1 METLV
6 NNSNSDTFKRN
17 CSEIN
22 DDICSKLTCPSSIN
36 SNPKTVS
43 SFPAQSSVP
52 LEPITKNEK
61 EKEEFSESS
70 QSNSIIEKD
79 VLVPLGNPNLKNLNY
94 IDSEIPIYVNLY
106 KIELERN
113 YTLYEYGVNFL
124 YEKDDK
130 YSLSTPFKQRIIN
143 TAGVK
148 IAQKYKN
155 FIFIGSALFS
165 EKKVEEVSQIP
176 AEYHS
181 VNYIIDIQP
190 TSKTIEMSKDSKTM
204 MKQYNEG
211 KNEIKS
217 IFEIIVKEI
226 LRHNPSLIKDG
237 NSYFDKSHE
246 KELQAEEEYND
257 INVVNGYDTKVMIL
271 DSGIYLNVDKKTKI
285 SSKFNC
291 LQLIQTFT
299 NNFNSPTK
307 DEIRQINDWFENK
320 TVETFFQNHRRL
332 YVSQVNFDRTPTNT
346 TKKCEKGTLSFL
358 SYYDEFCGQKLNP
371 KSPLLYVRK
380 KKSSKEGFF
389 YPPELCVMVGLTDE
403 MLSDRSLTKDIT
415 KITKLNPT
423 DKMDFISNIIKY
435 MNDKDCIIYN
445 KMINGEKKEVR
456 LKSAFETKQIY
467 GLNIIEANNVD
478 KFTGKIMSLPD
489 LNGENGKI
497 KNIGR
502 TFKVFRAKPISSLCI
517 FHYKNEKDA
526 RYLKQ
531 IMEKAKEEYGII
543 LEKNDFKHVN
553 SDNFD
558 EWVKL
563 IDKCIKSKKYN
574 MITLLL
580 SDYLDKNGLYS
591 KLKFYTQDQKGIV
604 TQCIKN
610 KSLRK
615 NALSVVSNILIQM
628 NTKIGGISCVA
639 DFQEEIKKQN
649 LMVVGVDSS
658 GYEEN
663 GKLFQNISFC
673 ASLDEYFT
681 KYVNKKTTITIED
694 YDNTNLPIANFVE
707 IALAE
712 YFNIHKKFPGGIIIY
727 RQGISKGQK
736 NYLKTEIEQ
745 LQKIFNGES
754 EKKCYKDIKI
764 KYYYVLVN
772 KKPTLKFFEE
782 STYNNK
788 RNRNNDKGIYDNP
801 DSGLLICDK
810 LISSDKFE
818 FYIQPQKVTQ
828 GTATPTCFQV
838 EYGNMNCPE
847 MLPKLT
853 FDLCFLYSNWRGP
866 VRVPAPLK
874 YAEKLAKSKAG
885 VNDAIKNTLSYI

>member
-1 METLV
+1 MNALEI
-6 NNSNSDTFKRN
+6 NANEDTFNKTTSVV
-17 CSEIN
+17 C
-22 DDICSKLTCPSSIN
+22 DDICSKSSCLTGLNTI
-36 SNPKTVS
+36 S
-43 SFPAQSSVP
+43 SFTDQLKIIPSPAP
-52 LEPITKNEK
+52 KNEQS
-61 EKEEFSESS
+61 EISESS
-70 QSNSIIEKD
+70 HNTSIMEKD
-79 VLVPLGNPNLKNLNY
+79 SLVPLSNPNLKNLKY
-94 IDSEIPIYVNLY
+94 IESEIPIYANLY

-113 YTLYEYGVNFL
+113 YTLYEYAVNFI
-124 YEKDDK
+124 YDKDDK
-130 YSLSTPFKQRIIN
+130 YTLSTPFKQRIIN
-143 TAGVK
+143 TASSKV
-148 IAQKYKN
+148 AQKYKN

-165 EKKVEEVSQIP
+165 EKKVEEVTQIP

-181 VNYIIDIQP
+181 VNYLIDIQP
-190 TSKTIEMSKDSKTM
+190 TSKTIEMCKDSKVM
-204 MKQYNEG
+204 MNQYNEG
-211 KNEIKS
+211 KNEIKT
-217 IFEIIVKEI
+217 IFEIIIKEI
-226 LRHNPSLIKDG
+226 LRHNPSLIKDA
-237 NSYFDKSHE
+237 NSYFDKSNE
-246 KELQAEEEYND
+246 KELQAQEEYND

-299 NNFNSPTK
+299 NDFDNPSK

-332 YVSQVNFDRTPTNT
+332 YVSQVNFDRTPSNT

-358 SYYDEFCGQKLNP
+358 KYYSEFCGQKLNP

-380 KKSSKEGFF
+380 KKNGKDGFF
-389 YPPELCVMVGLTDE
+389 YPPELCVMIGLTDE
-403 MLSDRSLTKDIT
+403 MLADRSLTKDIT
-415 KITKLNPT
+415 RLTKLNPT
-423 DKMDFISNIIKY
+423 DKMDFISNIVKY
-435 MNDKDCIIYN
+435 MNDKNCIIYN
-445 KMINGEKKEVR
+445 KMVNGEKKEVK
-456 LKSAFETKQIY
+456 LKSAFETKEIY
-467 GLNIIEANNVD
+467 GLNIMEAKDVD
-478 KFTGKIMSLPD
+478 KFTGRIMSLPD

-497 KNIGR
+497 KNLGR
-502 TFKVFRAKPISSLCI
+502 TFKVFNAKPISSLCL
-517 FHYKNEKDA
+517 FHFKNEKDA

-531 IMEKAKEEYGII
+531 IMNKAKEEYGII
-543 LEKNDFKHVN
+543 LERNDFKHVN

-558 EWVKL
+558 EWSNL
-563 IDKCIKSKKYN
+563 IDKCIKTKKYN
-574 MITLLL
+574 MVTFLLN
-580 SDYLDKNGLYS
+580 DYIDKNGLYT
-591 KLKFYTQDQKGIV
+591 KLKFYTQEQKGIV
-604 TQCIKN
+604 TQCIKA
-610 KSLRK
+610 KSLKK

-658 GYEEN
+658 GYEEG

-681 KYVNKKTTITIED
+681 NYVNKKTTVTIED
-694 YDNTNLPIANFVE
+694 YDNTNLPIANFME
-707 IALAE
+707 TALAE
-712 YFNIHKKFPGGIIIY
+712 YFKIHKKFPGGVIIY
-727 RQGISKGQK
+727 RQGISHGQK
-736 NYLKTEIEQ
+736 NYLKSEIEQ

-754 EKKCYKDIKI
+754 EQKSYKDIKI

-782 STYNNK
+782 STYNK
-788 RNRNNDKGIYDNP
+788 KNRNNDKGIYDNP

-818 FYIQPQKVTQ
+818 FYIQPQKVSQ

-838 EYGNMNCPE
+838 EYGNMNTPE
-847 MLPKLT
+847 ILPKLT

-885 VNDAIKNTLSYI
+885 VNEAIKTTLSYI

>member
-1 METLV
+1 MNALEI
-6 NNSNSDTFKRN
+6 NANEDTFKKTTSVV
-17 CSEIN
+17 C
-22 DDICSKLTCPSSIN
+22 DDICSKSSCLTGLNTI
-36 SNPKTVS
+36 S
-43 SFPAQSSVP
+43 SFTDQLKIIPSPAP
-52 LEPITKNEK
+52 KNEQS
-61 EKEEFSESS
+61 EISESS
-70 QSNSIIEKD
+70 HNTSIMEKD
-79 VLVPLGNPNLKNLNY
+79 SLVPLSNPNLKNLKY
-94 IDSEIPIYVNLY
+94 IESEIPIYANLY

-113 YTLYEYGVNFL
+113 YTLYEYAVNFI
-124 YEKDDK
+124 YDKDDK
-130 YSLSTPFKQRIIN
+130 YTLSTPFKQRIIN
-143 TAGVK
+143 TASSKV
-148 IAQKYKN
+148 AQKYKN

-165 EKKVEEVSQIP
+165 EKKVEEVTQIP

-181 VNYIIDIQP
+181 VNYLIDIQP
-190 TSKTIEMSKDSKTM
+190 TSKTIEMCKDSKVM
-204 MKQYNEG
+204 MNQYNEG
-211 KNEIKS
+211 KNEIKT
-217 IFEIIVKEI
+217 IFEIIIKEI
-226 LRHNPSLIKDG
+226 LRHNPSLIKDA
-237 NSYFDKSHE
+237 NSYFDKSNE
-246 KELQAEEEYND
+246 KELQAQEEYND

-299 NNFNSPTK
+299 NDFDNPSK

-332 YVSQVNFDRTPTNT
+332 YVSQVNFDRTPSNT

-358 SYYDEFCGQKLNP
+358 KYYSEFCGQKLNP

-380 KKSSKEGFF
+380 KKNGKDGFF
-389 YPPELCVMVGLTDE
+389 YPPELCVMIGLTDE
-403 MLSDRSLTKDIT
+403 MLADRSLTKDIT
-415 KITKLNPT
+415 RLTKLNPT
-423 DKMDFISNIIKY
+423 DKMDFISNIVKY
-435 MNDKDCIIYN
+435 MNDKNCIIYN
-445 KMINGEKKEVR
+445 KMVNGEKKEVK
-456 LKSAFETKQIY
+456 LKSAFETKEIY
-467 GLNIIEANNVD
+467 GLNIMEAKDVD
-478 KFTGKIMSLPD
+478 KFTGRIMSLPD

-497 KNIGR
+497 KNLGR
-502 TFKVFRAKPISSLCI
+502 TFKVFNAKPISSLCL
-517 FHYKNEKDA
+517 FHFKNEKDA

-531 IMEKAKEEYGII
+531 IMNKAKEEYGII
-543 LEKNDFKHVN
+543 LERNDFKHVN

-558 EWVKL
+558 EWSNL
-563 IDKCIKSKKYN
+563 IDKCIKTKKYN
-574 MITLLL
+574 MVTFLLN
-580 SDYLDKNGLYS
+580 DYIDKNGLYT
-591 KLKFYTQDQKGIV
+591 KLKFYTQEQKGIV
-604 TQCIKN
+604 TQCIKA
-610 KSLRK
+610 KSLKK

-658 GYEEN
+658 GYEEG

-681 KYVNKKTTITIED
+681 NYVNKKTTVTIED
-694 YDNTNLPIANFVE
+694 YDNTNLPIANFME
-707 IALAE
+707 TALAE
-712 YFNIHKKFPGGIIIY
+712 YFKIHKKFPGGVIIY
-727 RQGISKGQK
+727 RQGISHGQK
-736 NYLKTEIEQ
+736 NYLKSEIEQ

-754 EKKCYKDIKI
+754 EQKSYKDIKI

-782 STYNNK
+782 STYNK
-788 RNRNNDKGIYDNP
+788 KNRNNDKGIYDNP

-818 FYIQPQKVTQ
+818 FYIQPQKVSQ

-838 EYGNMNCPE
+838 EYGNMNTPE
-847 MLPKLT
+847 ILPKLT

-885 VNDAIKNTLSYI
+885 VNEAIKTTLSYI

>member
-1 METLV
+1 MNALEI
-6 NNSNSDTFKRN
+6 NANEDTFKKTTSVV
-17 CSEIN
+17 C
-22 DDICSKLTCPSSIN
+22 DDICSKSSCLTGLNTI
-36 SNPKTVS
+36 S
-43 SFPAQSSVP
+43 SFTDQLKIIPSPAP
-52 LEPITKNEK
+52 KNEQS
-61 EKEEFSESS
+61 EISESS
-70 QSNSIIEKD
+70 HNTSIMEKD
-79 VLVPLGNPNLKNLNY
+79 SLVPLSNPNLKNLKY
-94 IDSEIPIYVNLY
+94 IESEIPIYANLY

-113 YTLYEYGVNFL
+113 YTLYEYAVNFI
-124 YEKDDK
+124 YDKDDK
-130 YSLSTPFKQRIIN
+130 YTLSTPFKQRIIN
-143 TAGVK
+143 TASSKV
-148 IAQKYKN
+148 AQKYKN

-165 EKKVEEVSQIP
+165 EKKVEEVIQIP

-181 VNYIIDIQP
+181 VNYLIDIQP
-190 TSKTIEMSKDSKTM
+190 TSKTIEMCKDSKVM
-204 MKQYNEG
+204 MNQYNEG
-211 KNEIKS
+211 KNEIKT
-217 IFEIIVKEI
+217 IFEIIIKEI
-226 LRHNPSLIKDG
+226 LRHNPSLIKDA
-237 NSYFDKSHE
+237 NSYFDKSNE
-246 KELQAEEEYND
+246 KELQAQEEYND

-299 NNFNSPTK
+299 NDFDNPSK

-332 YVSQVNFDRTPTNT
+332 YVSQVNFDRTPSNT

-358 SYYDEFCGQKLNP
+358 KYYSEFCGQKLNP

-380 KKSSKEGFF
+380 KKNGKDGFF
-389 YPPELCVMVGLTDE
+389 YPPELCVMIGLTDE
-403 MLSDRSLTKDIT
+403 MLADRSLTKDIT
-415 KITKLNPT
+415 RLTKLNPT
-423 DKMDFISNIIKY
+423 DKMDFISNIVKY
-435 MNDKDCIIYN
+435 MNDKNCIIYN
-445 KMINGEKKEVR
+445 KMVNGEKKEVK
-456 LKSAFETKQIY
+456 LKSAFETKEIY
-467 GLNIIEANNVD
+467 GLNIMEAKDVD
-478 KFTGKIMSLPD
+478 KFTGRIMSLPD

-497 KNIGR
+497 KNLGR
-502 TFKVFRAKPISSLCI
+502 TFKVFNAKPISSLCL
-517 FHYKNEKDA
+517 FHFKNEKDA

-531 IMEKAKEEYGII
+531 IMNKAKEEYGII
-543 LEKNDFKHVN
+543 LERNDFKHVN

-558 EWVKL
+558 EWSNL
-563 IDKCIKSKKYN
+563 IDKCIKTKKYN
-574 MITLLL
+574 MVTFLLN
-580 SDYLDKNGLYS
+580 DYIDKNGLYT
-591 KLKFYTQDQKGIV
+591 KLKFYTQEQKGIV
-604 TQCIKN
+604 TQCIKA
-610 KSLRK
+610 KSLKK

-658 GYEEN
+658 GYEEG

-681 KYVNKKTTITIED
+681 NYVNKKTTVTIED
-694 YDNTNLPIANFVE
+694 YDNTNLPIANFME
-707 IALAE
+707 TALAE
-712 YFNIHKKFPGGIIIY
+712 YFKIHKKFPGGVIIY
-727 RQGISKGQK
+727 RQGISHGQK
-736 NYLKTEIEQ
+736 NYLKSEIEQ

-754 EKKCYKDIKI
+754 EQKSYKDIKI

-782 STYNNK
+782 STYNK
-788 RNRNNDKGIYDNP
+788 KNRNNDKGIYDNP

-818 FYIQPQKVTQ
+818 FYIQPQKVSQ

-838 EYGNMNCPE
+838 EYGNMNTPE
-847 MLPKLT
+847 ILPKLT

-885 VNDAIKNTLSYI
+885 VNEAIKTTLSYI